1 MHWLR
6 LTNLIVLIHVLVGGT
21 LVLFI
26 LLHAGR
32 GGGLSD
38 MFGGGMGGGLSGSS
52 AVERNL
58 DRFTVVLGCI
68 FGITTVL
75 LALRLKQP
83 GATLGCAL
91 VPAMLTTPPAGTQRP
106 PLPCSE
112 YSGSSR
118 IRFSFVFVVQRPGLF
133 NGPVCANARFV
144 HGPSREGG

>member
-32 GGGLSD
+32 GGGLS
-38 MFGGGMGGGLSGSS
+38 GSS

-75 LALRLKQP
+75 LARRLK
-83 GATLGCAL
+83 
-91 VPAMLTTPPAGTQRP
+91 
-106 PLPCSE
+106 
-112 YSGSSR
+112 
-118 IRFSFVFVVQRPGLF
+118 
-133 NGPVCANARFV
+133 
-144 HGPSREGG
+144 